1 MRNLLFAICFV
12 TLLFWL
18 TTTMA
23 EAQSVQP
30 GPADSIA
37 GSESKDPNA
46 KYQILMQELKMLQ
59 EGLAVKQAELAKL
72 RHKWTVNKGRTP
84 TKEELKEFEEKRAKG
99 VVKVEDNPYVNKS
112 PLSSPGR
119 WREAYY
125 EKLAE
130 INKDKE
136 RSICLEQEIDALKR

>member
-1 MRNLLFAICFV
+1 MKKLLFAICIAAIALCLPLPV
-12 TLLFWL
+12 T
-18 TTTMA
+18 
-23 EAQSVQP
+23 EAQSVP
-30 GPADSIA
+30 A
-37 GSESKDPNA
+37 GSEDSGAGNKAINRNA
-46 KYQILMQELKMLQ
+46 KYQDLAQELKMLQ

-72 RHKWTVNKGRTP
+72 HHKWAVNKGRTP
-84 TKEELKEFEEKRAKG
+84 TSKELKTFEDKRAKG

-119 WREAYY
+119 WRTAYY

-136 RSICLEQEIDALKR
+136 RSIRLEKEIDALKH